1 MVKKKVNEKPR
12 ADEKCNEEKKNAS
25 GENMEDIMNIWME
38 QQLDM
43 FNQMNKAIDAQQKQY
58 MNIGKNW
65 ATFNASVHENVS
77 KDIGDNDYRELANLW
92 KEQYAKIN
100 TNLLETTRKNIN
112 QYAELFD
119 KWSVFTDIMN
129 KVASSRG
136 EEQKNHLQNL
146 ATMYEDLP
154 KYTADLFEKDN
165 AAMARE
171 YNSIESTWME
181 FTKKMNEILAKQATN
196 EI

>member
-1 MVKKKVNEKPR
+1 MVKKKVNEKSR
-12 ADEKCNEEKKNAS
+12 TDEKCNEEKKNAS
-25 GENMEDIMNIWME
+25 GENMEDIMKIWME

-58 MNIGKNW
+58 MDIGKNW

-136 EEQKNHLQNL
+136 EEQKKHLQNL
-146 ATMYEDLP
+146 AKKYEDLP

-196 EI
+196 EN